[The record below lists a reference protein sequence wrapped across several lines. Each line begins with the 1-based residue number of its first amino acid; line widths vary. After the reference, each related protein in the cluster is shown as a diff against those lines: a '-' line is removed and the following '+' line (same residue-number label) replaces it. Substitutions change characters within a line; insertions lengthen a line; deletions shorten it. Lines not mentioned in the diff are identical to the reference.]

1 VNRSEVWLAELDK
14 RRPVVIFR
22 SVPWLTEVH
31 AVPVTSVIRDIPSE
45 VEIAGLP
52 RRSVANAQRLTL
64 IDKSK
69 LVRRVGRVDAATMSE
84 LTNAVCSVLG
94 C

>member
-1 VNRSEVWLAELDK
+1 MNRAEVWLAELDK

-22 SVPWLTEVH
+22 SVPWLTEIH
-31 AVPVTSVIRDIPSE
+31 AVPITSVIRNLPSE
-45 VEIAGLP
+45 VEIPGLP

-69 LVRRVGRVDAATMSE
+69 LVRRVGVVDTALMSE
-84 LTNAVCSVLG
+84 LTNAVCSVLD

>member
-22 SVPWLTEVH
+22 SVPWLTEIH
-31 AVPVTSVIRDIPSE
+31 AVPITSVIRDLPSE
-45 VEIAGLP
+45 IEIAGLP

-64 IDKSK
+64 IDKTK
-69 LVRRVGRVDAATMSE
+69 LVRRVGQVDPVTMSE
-84 LTNAVCSVLG
+84 LTNAVCAVLD